1 MAVDEVAQRGC
12 DVHDL
17 SESHLAET
25 SRLHER
31 SLADG
36 FFAQLGRA
44 FLREY
49 HRTFVDSPH
58 ALALGV
64 SSNGRL
70 EGFLLA
76 VLAPQ
81 AHGADVLRRRGL
93 ALGIRGTLALGSRPG
108 VLIFFVRTRARRYV
122 RALWRRRRRCD
133 VLATSAP
140 AGEWAVLS
148 HVAVDDAARRGGRGA
163 LLVRALH
170 DRAAAAGAVGV
181 VLVTDPDGPGPG
193 FYRRLG
199 YDDGSIVVGSDE
211 RQWMRFRKRLR

>member
-1 MAVDEVAQRGC
+1 MAVDASPQRGGE
-12 DVHDL
+12 VHDL
-17 SESHLAET
+17 TASHLAKT
-25 SRLHER
+25 ATLHER

-36 FFAQLGRA
+36 FFAQLGRR

-64 SSNGRL
+64 SSNGQL

-81 AHGADVLRRRGL
+81 AHGAYVLRRRGL
-93 ALGIRGTLALGSRPG
+93 ALGVRGALALSSRPA
-108 VLIFFVRTRARRYV
+108 VLVLFVRTRAGRYA
-122 RALWRRRRRCD
+122 RGLWRRRRKPE
-133 VLATSAP
+133 VQVVSAP

-148 HVAVDDAARRGGRGA
+148 HVAIDDEVRRGGRGA

-170 DRAAAAGAVGV
+170 DRASAAGAAGV

-199 YDDGSIVVGSDE
+199 YDDGTSGVGSDG
-211 RQWMRFRKRLR
+211 RQWMRFRYRLR